1 MRFDLY
7 VNLPYT
13 RKSRDDSVPPKSQLK
28 VARRPQKQER
38 LEARVTRE
46 QKLIIERA
54 ARIRGTSVTDFV
66 LVSTQQAAAETIRN
80 AEVLTL
86 RDKSRETFIEALLHP
101 PAPNAPAHAAARR
114 YLNRAGA

>member
-1 MRFDLY
+1 M
-7 VNLPYT
+7 PS
-13 RKSRDDSVPPKSQLK
+13 KSPLK
-28 VARRPQKQER
+28 IARRSQKQER

-66 LVSTQQAAAETIRN
+66 LASAEQAAAETIKN
-80 AEVLTL
+80 SEVLTL
-86 RDKSRETFIEALLHP
+86 RDKARQTVIDALLQP
-101 PAPNAPAHAAARR
+101 PAPNAAARAAAKR

>member
-1 MRFDLY
+1 M
-7 VNLPYT
+7 PS
-13 RKSRDDSVPPKSQLK
+13 KSPLK
-28 VARRPQKQER
+28 IARRSQKQER

-66 LVSTQQAAAETIRN
+66 LASAEQAAAETIKN
-80 AEVLTL
+80 SEVLTL
-86 RDKSRETFIEALLHP
+86 RDKARQTFIDALLQP
-101 PAPNAPAHAAARR
+101 PAPNAAARAAAKR